1 MNWRTLATVVVAGV
15 ALTACDKIPFLAKKK
30 APADT
35 AQVAA
40 KPAPAATPAA
50 AGTTMAASAESAA
63 APKPAPKQVAANR
76 APPGAPL
83 ENTPWTPIDT
93 GTVSPGMTRD
103 QVISL
108 WGVPVA
114 ERHQA
119 NWTYLF
125 FRNGCEATC
134 GTFDVVFLDNGQV
147 VDAIVRGEGH
157 HYAGVSSSPASRKPE
172 VTPPDTAATMP
183 GSST

>member
-40 KPAPAATPAA
+40 KPVPPATPAA
-50 AGTTMAASAESAA
+50 APAETAA
-63 APKPAPKQVAANR
+63 APARKPAPKQVAAKPA
-76 APPGAPL
+76 APRAPL
-83 ENTPWTPIDT
+83 ENQPWTPIDT

-103 QVISL
+103 KVISL

-114 ERHQA
+114 ERQQG

-125 FRNGCEATC
+125 FRNGCEVTC
-134 GTFDVVFLDNGQV
+134 GTFDVVFLDHGQV
-147 VDAIVRGEGH
+147 VDAVVRGEGH
-157 HYAGVSSSPASRKPE
+157 HYSGVSSSPASRKPE
-172 VTPPDTAATMP
+172 PTAPDTAASRP